1 MHRQSTGGSSFEFE
15 GRVNLGTSVSRVSS
29 IPTGMSGIE
38 GIGSRLQKV
47 YAAEREGLNRS

>member
-47 YAAEREGLNRS
+47 YTAEWPGRD